1 MDWLT
6 NDIIFYG
13 GIIISAIALLFALI
27 FIFVFTFKKMN
38 LSARLDTEYGKQIK
52 RTEAAKER
60 TTDK

>member
-13 GIIISAIALLFALI
+13 GIIISAIALLLALI
-27 FIFVFTFKKMN
+27 FIFVFTIKKMN

-52 RTEAAKER
+52 STETAKER